1 MKTLRYLLPCFLFL
15 GILGC
20 GESASS
26 DEAVNPPNVV
36 IIFTDDQGF
45 GDLGA
50 YGGVHVKTPEL
61 DRLAEDGV
69 RFTNFRVAQAVCSAS
84 RAALLT
90 GCYPTRLDIRGAF
103 GPRSPHG
110 LNPAEVTIAEM
121 LGEHGYQTAMVGK
134 WHLGN
139 RPGLF
144 PTDQGFDRYYGIT
157 YSHDMWGGHPEPH
170 MARIFPRRVALMRDS
185 LVIDSLA
192 SFTTLTKDYNQ
203 EAVSIINDHDPA
215 AGPLMLYLA
224 HSLPHVPLYEDRT
237 YAPATGLGIYGDVIA
252 EVDAG
257 VGEIRRALAEK
268 GMAENTLIVFSSD
281 NGPWLSYG
289 THAGQTAG
297 LREGKGTSFE
307 GGVRVPLLTYLP
319 GQTPSGKVSHAPLM
333 STDLLPSLAA
343 LTGASLPEAR
353 LDGHERLADFLGQS
367 EGPSPDAY
375 AIYWIEGLDAVVSA
389 NGRWK
394 LHFPHHFRSLVA
406 GQITPTDGVPIA
418 YFQDSIG
425 LALFDLVNDPF
436 ETTDVKDQHPEVVS
450 ALSDRADQFRRE
462 MGDTHTGVKGE
473 EVRVFNR

>member
-1 MKTLRYLLPCFLFL
+1 MNLRNISVLLLFGLGFLTT
-15 GILGC
+15 C
-20 GESASS
+20 GGGNETS
-26 DEAVNPPNVV
+26 DLPNVV
-36 IIFTDDQGF
+36 IIFTDDQGY

-50 YGGVHVKTPEL
+50 YGGTHVATPEL
-61 DRLAEDGV
+61 DRLASEGV

-90 GCYPTRLDIRGAF
+90 GCYPNRLDIRGAF

-110 LNPAEVTIAEM
+110 LNPTEVTIAEM
-121 LGEHGYQTAMVGK
+121 LQTTGYQTAMVGK

-170 MARIFPRRVALMRDS
+170 MARLFPQRVALMRDS
-185 LVIDSLA
+185 TVIDSL
-192 SFTTLTKDYNQ
+192 SGFTTLTRDYNQ
-203 EAVSIINDHDPA
+203 EAVNVIEAHDA
-215 AGPLMLYLA
+215 ASGPLLLYVA
-224 HSLPHVPLYEDRT
+224 HSLPHVPLYEDPFYGPET
-237 YAPATGLGIYGDVIA
+237 NLGVYGDVIA

-257 VGEIRRALAEK
+257 VGEIRRALTER
-268 GMAENTLIVFSSD
+268 GMADNTLIIFSSD

-319 GQTPSGKVSHAPLM
+319 GKTPRGTVSNAPLM

-343 LTGASLPEAR
+343 LTGAVLPDTQ

-367 EGPSPDAY
+367 AGPSPDAY
-375 AIYWIEGLDAVVSA
+375 AIYWMDGLDAVLSA
-389 NGRWK
+389 DGRWK
-394 LHFPHHFRSLVA
+394 LHFPHRYRSLA
-406 GQITPTDGVPIA
+406 PGQETPADGAPIA
-418 YFQDSIG
+418 YFQDSIS
-425 LALFDLVNDPF
+425 LSLFDLLNDPQ
-436 ETTDVKDQHPEVVS
+436 ETTDVKGQHPEVV
-450 ALSDRADQFRRE
+450 ADLRVRAEQFRRE
-462 MGDTHTGVKGE
+462 LGDSHTGIKGAS
-473 EVRVFNR
+473 VREFNQ